1 MEKIQRNDARV
12 HPKGETLPTEM
23 RLFRYDLVE
32 TCLKAGMPIAKIDC
46 MRPFLQKYGYRLTSS
61 GHFSETI
68 QFVQKYGYRLTSS
81 GHFSETIQF
90 VLEKEKETLKT
101 FIVFLHEILQLY

>member
-1 MEKIQRNDARV
+1 MKRIRRNDARV

-32 TCLKAGMPIAKIDC
+32 TCLKAGIPIAKIDC

-61 GHFSETI
+61 GHLSETI
-68 QFVQKYGYRLTSS
+68 QFV
-81 GHFSETIQF
+81 F
-90 VLEKEKETLKT
+90 EKEKETLKT